1 MTCPNPDCHIEM
13 DPAWHADI
21 VLHDVTLTPQQTF
34 RYWEC
39 CRCHQFVV
47 QEVAP

>member
-1 MTCPNPDCHIEM
+1 MNCPNPDCGITM
-13 DPAWHADI
+13 DPTWHADV
-21 VLHDVTLTPQQTF
+21 VLRDVIPPQTF

-47 QEVAP
+47 MKVAS

>member
-13 DPAWHADI
+13 DPTWHADI
-21 VLHDVTLTPQQTF
+21 VYKDVTPPQTF

-47 QEVAP
+47 AEVAS

>member
-1 MTCPNPDCHIEM
+1 MTCPNPDCGITM
-13 DPAWHADI
+13 DPTWHADV
-21 VLHDVTLTPQQTF
+21 VLHVTPAQTF

-47 QEVAP
+47 AEL

>member
-13 DPAWHADI
+13 DPTWYADI
-21 VLHDVTLTPQQTF
+21 VYKDVEPPQTW

-47 QEVAP
+47 GEVTR